1 MKRRYKAL
9 LAILI
14 PVFVIYGLK
23 YTNEEIYTWLMG
35 YMFAIALLFKGSI
48 LSLWFA
54 SKLKLIA
61 FIKGLTLFQGILL
74 LIKRWL
80 LDNVIAVWI
89 REYIIAHIKEA
100 FIEIK
105 DFYIHLNLKAKL
117 LNIFKILAIGSS
129 VAIVVFYLGYLD
141 KLLFFTQIKMLASG
155 IFQAILTFGTKIT
168 TTILSWF
175 ASSWFAPIL
184 EVFALSY
191 FLNLIEKIFGANN
204 PLSRLFN
211 YLGDRLNELFYFIG
225 IFKEK
230 HIDPLVECKVVS
242 NSKKFNDKLK
252 DMIQNKKILEEYKY
266 FEKFEN
272 MIMKGHIDAYYSFK
286 DMYKITDKKEIYKLI
301 NQKTKDNIEIV
312 AYVSRNSLGVL
323 LDSKVPDSFYNDI
336 FLLESFASHQKLGV
350 KTYHDDNPH
359 HIDHTDFWVLN
370 TSKFP
375 VTIGSDSENFPKI
388 CIMPHG
394 LRMVKTKNIFSYE
407 DRDIYAQYDRVKVYF
422 TAVEYE

>member
-9 LAILI
+9 IAIIVPTLI
-14 PVFVIYGLK
+14 VYGLK
-23 YTNEEIYTWLMG
+23 YTNEEVYKWLMG
-35 YMFAIALLFKGSI
+35 YMFAIALLFKGSL

-61 FIKGLTLFQGILL
+61 FLKGLTLFQGILL
-74 LIKRWL
+74 IIKRWL

-89 REYIIAHIKEA
+89 KEYIIDNLKEA

-105 DFYIHLNLKAKL
+105 EFYIHLNLKAKL
-117 LNIFKILAIGSS
+117 KNIFKILFWSII
-129 VAIVVFYLGYLD
+129 VTFVVFWLGYLD
-141 KLLFFTQIKMLASG
+141 KLLFFTQIKLIASG
-155 IFQAILTFGTKIT
+155 IFQAILTFTTKIT
-168 TTILSWF
+168 TQILSWF
-175 ASSWFAPIL
+175 ASSWMAPIF

-191 FLNLIEKIFGANN
+191 ILTLLEKLFGVNN
-204 PLSRLFN
+204 PISRFFN
-211 YLGDRLNELFYFIG
+211 FIGDKLNEFFYYIG
-225 IFKEK
+225 VFKQK
-230 HIDPLVECKVVS
+230 HIDPIVECKVVS
-242 NSKKFNDKLK
+242 STKKFNDKLK

-286 DMYKITDKKEIYKLI
+286 DMHNIKDKTKLYSLI

-323 LDSKVPDSFYNDI
+323 LEENALDSYYHDI

-350 KTYHDDNPH
+350 KTYKDDNPH

-370 TSKFP
+370 TSRFP
-375 VTIGSDSENFPKI
+375 VVIGSDSQNFPKI

-394 LRMVKTKNIFSYE
+394 LRMIKTDKIFDYK
-407 DRDIYAQYDRVKVYF
+407 DKDIYAQYEGVKVYF